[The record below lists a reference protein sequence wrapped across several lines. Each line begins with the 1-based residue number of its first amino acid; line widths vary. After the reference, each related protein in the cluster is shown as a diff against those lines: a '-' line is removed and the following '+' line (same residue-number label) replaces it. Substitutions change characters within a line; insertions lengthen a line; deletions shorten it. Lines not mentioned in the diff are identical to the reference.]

1 MSRYQSDIMARVV
14 IRNID
19 SARPS
24 RDELVAEMDAIRAA
38 TARTA
43 GKRRSPTAEEL
54 IREDRDRRVVALSD
68 YRAAT

>member
-1 MSRYQSDIMARVV
+1 MAQVV

-43 GKRRSPTAEEL
+43 GERRFPTAEEL
-54 IREDRDRRVVALSD
+54 IRKDRERRVVALST
-68 YRAAT
+68 RRPKT